1 MKNSTKLLV
10 FFMTLLIILLTF
22 FSVFFNRVKT
32 LMSYMNTEIDNKDKL
47 INHLERQVDILGNYK

>member
-1 MKNSTKLLV
+1 
-10 FFMTLLIILLTF
+10 MTLLIILLTF